1 MKGFNMTEKKHFL
14 KVPVFKILGI
24 ITGVVLFL
32 LFNSLLIKLNRTDA
46 PNVDL
51 GWIVYNRSALCGII
65 AQFQVITL
73 VGLVVLFDKPGYITC
88 VTLCI
93 GASLHNLIPII
104 FMKRLN
110 SLTGIIVLLG
120 ALTSTSIIY
129 KYGKQFKL
137 KVLETLMQK
146 EALHKMAFY
155 DSLTGLANRR
165 KVLDTLKTMTNTDS
179 VDKEPFAVVFID
191 IDNFKKI
198 NDTAGHQKGDEI
210 LKLVT
215 SCLKQSVHPDDLLG
229 RLGGD
234 EFALIVKSVQ
244 EYNALIHYTETLKD
258 AVMEEMNTYNN
269 PFFVSASFGI
279 SLYPTDATSADQL
292 LKYADTAMY
301 AAKSAGKNQVHC
313 FNKKMHEELIHKITL
328 ENHLKNAIKN
338 NELSLV
344 YQPQY
349 TSGHKQLRGFETLIR
364 WNSKELG
371 FVSPGE
377 FIPIAEDTG
386 LIVPIGEWVLRT
398 ACTTFK
404 QLMDIHHFTTVLSIN
419 ISVNQMIDPNFITMF
434 KTVLEETQFPPHCL
448 EVEITESIFIS
459 SKEHIISLLNELKQM
474 GIHIALDD
482 FGTQYASLSYL
493 QELPLDIIK
502 IDKSFVDLIVDS
514 KKQEHLVEAIISIAQ
529 RLDYKVVAEGI
540 EDTNQLNL
548 LKSHGC
554 DYIQGYLWGRP
565 LPLEQITELLQ
576 QLNA

>member
-1 MKGFNMTEKKHFL
+1 MKGFNMKEKKHFL
-14 KVPVFKILGI
+14 QKPIFKTLGI
-24 ITGVVLFL
+24 IIGIILFL
-32 LFNSLLIKLNRTDA
+32 FFNSLLIKLNQTDA
-46 PNVDL
+46 ANVDL

-65 AQFQVITL
+65 AQLQVVTL
-73 VGLVVLFDKPGYITC
+73 VGLVVLFDKLGYITC

-93 GASLHNLIPII
+93 GASLYNLIPII
-104 FMKRLN
+104 FMGKLN
-110 SLTGIIVLLG
+110 SLTGIIILVG
-120 ALTSTSIIY
+120 TLTSTSIIY

-137 KVLETLMQK
+137 KVLEKVMQK

-165 KVLDTLKTMTNTDS
+165 KVLDTLKTMTTLD
-179 VDKEPFAVVFID
+179 DTKHAHFAVVFID

-198 NDTAGHQKGDEI
+198 NDAAGHQKGDEI

-215 SCLKQSVHPDDLLG
+215 GCLKNSIHPDDLLG

-234 EFALIVKSVQ
+234 EFALIVRSKQDERELLNYV
-244 EYNALIHYTETLKD
+244 EALKD
-258 AVMEEMNTYNN
+258 TVIEEMNTYNN

-279 SLYPTDATSADQL
+279 SLYPKDAKSADQL

-301 AAKSAGKNQVHC
+301 VAKSAGKNQVQC
-313 FNKKMHEELIHKITL
+313 FNQKMHDELIHKITL
-328 ENHLKNAIKN
+328 ENHLKNATKN

-364 WNSKELG
+364 WHSPELG
-371 FVSPGE
+371 FISPAE

-404 QLMDIHHFTTVLSIN
+404 QLMDTYHFSAVLSIN
-419 ISVNQMIDPNFITMF
+419 ISVNQMIDPNFIKMF
-434 KTVLEETQFPPHCL
+434 ETVLEETQFPPHCL
-448 EVEITESIFIS
+448 EIEITESIFIS
-459 SKEHIISLLNELKQM
+459 SKEHIISLLNQLKQM

-482 FGTQYASLSYL
+482 FGTNYASLSYL

-502 IDKSFVDLIVDS
+502 IDKSFVDPIVDS

-540 EDTNQLNL
+540 EDDEQLNL

-565 LPLEQITELLQ
+565 LPLDQITELLQ
-576 QLNA
+576 QLK

>member
-1 MKGFNMTEKKHFL
+1 MKEKKHIL
-14 KVPVFKILGI
+14 QMPIFKTLGI
-24 ITGVVLFL
+24 SIGIILFL
-32 LFNSLLIKLNRTDA
+32 FFNSSLIKLNQTDT
-46 PNVDL
+46 PHVDL
-51 GWIVYNRSALCGII
+51 GWIVYNRSALSGIV
-65 AQFQVITL
+65 AQLQVITL
-73 VGLVVLFDKPGYITC
+73 VGLVVLFGKLGYITC

-93 GASLHNLIPII
+93 GASLYNLIPII
-104 FMKRLN
+104 FMGKLN
-110 SLTGIIVLLG
+110 SLTGIIILVG
-120 ALTSTSIIY
+120 ALISTSIIY

-137 KVLETLMQK
+137 KVLETVRQK
-146 EALHKMAFY
+146 EALHQMAFY

-165 KVLDTLKTMTNTDS
+165 KILDTLQAMTTLNDS
-179 VDKEPFAVVFID
+179 NHAPFAVVFID

-198 NDTAGHQKGDEI
+198 NDAAGHQKGDEV

-215 SCLKQSVHPDDLLG
+215 SCLQQSIHSDDLLG

-234 EFALIVKSVQ
+234 EFALIIRSTQ
-244 EYNALIHYTETLKD
+244 DYHELLNYIETLKD
-258 AVMEEMNTYNN
+258 AVIEKMNTYNN
-269 PFFVSASFGI
+269 PFFVSASFGLA
-279 SLYPTDATSADQL
+279 LYPTDATTADQL

-301 AAKSAGKNQVHC
+301 AAKLAGKNQVQH
-313 FNKKMHEELIHKITL
+313 FNQEMHDEFIHKITL
-328 ENHLKNAIKN
+328 ENHLKNAIRN

-349 TSGHKQLRGFETLIR
+349 TSAHKQLRGFETLIR
-364 WNSKELG
+364 WHSSELG
-371 FVSPGE
+371 FVSPAE

-404 QLMDIHHFTTVLSIN
+404 QLMDTYHFSAVLSIN
-419 ISVNQMIDPNFITMF
+419 ISVIQMIDPNFIKMF

-448 EVEITESIFIS
+448 EIEITESIFIS
-459 SKEHIISLLNELKQM
+459 SKEYIINLLNKLKQM
-474 GIHIALDD
+474 GVHIALDD
-482 FGTQYASLSYL
+482 FGTNYASLSYL

-502 IDKSFVDLIVDS
+502 IDKSFVDPIVDS

-540 EDTNQLNL
+540 EDNDQLNL

-565 LPLEQITELLQ
+565 LALEQITELLQ
-576 QLNA
+576 QLN

>member
-1 MKGFNMTEKKHFL
+1 MKEKKHIL
-14 KVPVFKILGI
+14 QMSIFKTLGI
-24 ITGVVLFL
+24 IIGIILFL
-32 LFNSLLIKLNRTDA
+32 FFNSLLIELNQTTT
-46 PNVDL
+46 PTVDL
-51 GWIVYNRSALCGII
+51 GWIVYNRSALCGIV
-65 AQFQVITL
+65 AQLQVITL
-73 VGLVVLFDKPGYITC
+73 VGLVVLFGKLGYITC

-93 GASLHNLIPII
+93 SASLYNLIPII
-104 FMKRLN
+104 FMGN
-110 SLTGIIVLLG
+110 FDSLTGITILVGTLI
-120 ALTSTSIIY
+120 STSIIY
-129 KYGKQFKL
+129 KYGKQLRL
-137 KVLETLMQK
+137 KVLETVRQK
-146 EALHKMAFY
+146 DALHQMAFY

-165 KVLDTLKTMTNTDS
+165 KILNTLKTMTTAE
-179 VDKEPFAVVFID
+179 DKNDEHFAVVFID

-198 NDTAGHQKGDEI
+198 NDAAGHQKGDVV

-215 SCLKQSVHPDDLLG
+215 NCLKKSIHPDDLLG

-234 EFALIVKSVQ
+234 EFALIVKSKQDDHELFNYV
-244 EYNALIHYTETLKD
+244 ETLKD
-258 AVMEEMNTYNN
+258 AVMEEMNAYNN
-269 PFFVSASFGI
+269 SFFVSASFGI
-279 SLYPTDATSADQL
+279 ALYPTDAKSADQL

-301 AAKSAGKNQVHC
+301 AAKLASKNQVQR
-313 FNKKMHEELIHKITL
+313 FNKKMHDELIHKITL

-349 TSGHKQLRGFETLIR
+349 TSAHKQLRGFETLIR
-364 WNSKELG
+364 WHSPLLG
-371 FVSPGE
+371 FVSPAE

-404 QLMDIHHFTTVLSIN
+404 QLMETYHFNAVLSIN
-419 ISVNQMIDPNFITMF
+419 ISVNQMIDPNFIKMF
-434 KTVLEETQFPPHCL
+434 ETILEETQFPPHCL
-448 EVEITESIFIS
+448 EIEITESIFIS
-459 SKEHIISLLNELKQM
+459 SKEHIINLLNKLKQM

-482 FGTQYASLSYL
+482 FGTNYASLSYL

-502 IDKSFVDLIVDS
+502 IDKSFVDPIVDS

-540 EDTNQLNL
+540 EDNDQLDL

-565 LPLEQITELLQ
+565 LALEQITELVQ
-576 QLNA
+576 QLN

>member
-1 MKGFNMTEKKHFL
+1 MIEKKHFFKMPIL
-14 KVPVFKILGI
+14 KILGI
-24 ITGVVLFL
+24 IIGIILFL
-32 LFNSLLIKLNRTDA
+32 FFNSLLIKLNQADT

-51 GWIVYNRSALCGII
+51 GWIIYNRSALCGII

-88 VTLCI
+88 VILCI
-93 GASLHNLIPII
+93 TASIYNLIPIL
-104 FMKRLN
+104 FMKKLN

-120 ALTSTSIIY
+120 ALISTSIIY

-165 KVLDTLKTMTNTDS
+165 KILDTLKAMTNTEATN
-179 VDKEPFAVVFID
+179 KESFAVVFID

-215 SCLKQSVHPDDLLG
+215 GCLKKSIHSNDLLG

-234 EFALIVKSVQ
+234 EFALIVKS
-244 EYNALIHYTETLKD
+244 ESDYDKLINYVKALKD
-258 AVMEEMNTYNN
+258 AVIEEMNTYNN

-279 SLYPTDATSADQL
+279 SLYPIDATSADQL

-301 AAKSAGKNQVHC
+301 AAKSAGKNQVQG
-313 FNKKMHEELIHKITL
+313 FNKEMHEDLLHKITL
-328 ENHLKNAIKN
+328 ENHLKNAAKN

-364 WNSKELG
+364 WNSPKLG
-371 FVSPGE
+371 FVSPAD

-404 QLMDIHHFTTVLSIN
+404 QLMDTYNFNTVLSIN

-434 KTVLEETQFPPHCL
+434 KRILAETQFPPNCL
-448 EVEITESIFIS
+448 ELEITESIFIS
-459 SKEHIISLLNELKQM
+459 SKELIISLLNELKQM

-482 FGTQYASLSYL
+482 FGTNYASLSYL

-502 IDKSFVDLIVDS
+502 IDKSFVDPIVDS

-540 EDTNQLNL
+540 EDTDQLNL

-565 LPLEQITELLQ
+565 LSLDQITELLQ